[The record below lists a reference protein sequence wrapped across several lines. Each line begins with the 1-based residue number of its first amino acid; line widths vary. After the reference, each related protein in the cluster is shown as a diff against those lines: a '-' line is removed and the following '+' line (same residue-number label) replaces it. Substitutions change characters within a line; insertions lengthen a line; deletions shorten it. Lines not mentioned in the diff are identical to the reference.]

1 MEYALLTIG
10 TILFLTVATSYVVL
24 RVAGFEGPLRRFL
37 LVFVVLTPPIAI
49 YALARGLFVRPK
61 PIKYSEEL
69 GKIEDE
75 IESERAAIFNEN
87 VMYPSLSQR
96 WKMSY
101 VYAIEKSAVAAAKF
115 GHSADDPLCGI
126 VHSR

>member
-1 MEYALLTIG
+1 MSYVLLTIG
-10 TILFLTVATSYVVL
+10 TILFLTFATSYVVL

-37 LVFVVLTPPIAI
+37 LFFVALTPPIAI
-49 YALARGLFVRPK
+49 YALFRGLFVHPK
-61 PIKYSEEL
+61 PIRYSQEL

-75 IESERAAIFNEN
+75 IESERAATFEEKI
-87 VMYPSLSQR
+87 MHPSFSQR

-115 GHSADDPLCGI
+115 DRNVDLCGI
-126 VHSR
+126 AHPR